1 MNPLPSANSCLVLG
15 RYLLFDEI
23 ASGGMATVH
32 FGRLSGPA
40 GFSRVV
46 AIKRLHPNFA
56 RDPEFVT
63 MFLDEARLAAR
74 VRHPNVVA
82 TVDVVAMEGETFLV
96 MEYVHG
102 ESLAKLWRTTRA
114 AGKQVDARIVA
125 TVMSGVLHGL
135 HAAHE
140 AKDERG
146 QSLEIV
152 HRDVSPQNILVS
164 ADGVAGVLDF
174 GVAKAAGRVQ
184 TTREGRIKGKLA
196 YMPPEQ
202 LHGADVTRR
211 TDVYAAAVV
220 TWELLTGQRAFRRDN
235 EAAVVTAILAE
246 SLQPPS
252 KVAPHV
258 PSAFDD
264 VVMRGL
270 RHNPLRRYATAQEMA
285 LELERCVGIASMS
298 RVAEWVHSVAHIDL
312 ARRALR
318 IAAIE
323 RMIGAAPSVPP
334 RTAADETT
342 TTRVGKRGDAASDAP
357 SGISRIAVS
366 STLAHFKRRWLE
378 RVAVGAAVA
387 VSALLLVGVFM
398 VRALTRDRSPPAVA
412 FAVASSEPSGPAFN
426 VTPAVAVDNQPPR
439 VAVRVT
445 PALPA
450 APIAPPS
457 AAVSSGDRK
466 SVAPPHN
473 PHVGALPVHNPAKTK
488 IDCDPPFTIDE
499 SGHKHYKVSCLE

>member
-1 MNPLPSANSCLVLG
+1 LIPLPSASAGLSLG
-15 RYLLFDEI
+15 RYVLFDEI

-32 FGRLSGPA
+32 FGRLGGAA

-46 AIKRLHPNFA
+46 AIKRLHANYA
-56 RDPEFVT
+56 KDPEFVA

-82 TVDVVAMEGETFLV
+82 TLDIVAMEGETFLV

-102 ESLAKLWRTTRA
+102 ESLAKLWRATRA
-114 AGKQVDARIVA
+114 AGKSVDPRVA
-125 TVMSGVLHGL
+125 ATIMSGVMHGL

-164 ADGVAGVLDF
+164 ADGSARVLDF

-202 LHGADVTRR
+202 LQGATVTRR

-220 TWELLTGQRAFRRDN
+220 TWETLTGQRAFRREH
-235 EAAVVTAILAE
+235 EAAVVAAILAE
-246 SLQPPS
+246 PLPPPS
-252 KVAPHV
+252 SIDASV
-258 PSAFDD
+258 PAAFDE

-270 RHNPLRRYATAQEMA
+270 QRNPLRRYGTAQEMA
-285 LELERCVGIASMS
+285 LDLERCAGVASMS
-298 RVAEWVHSVAHIDL
+298 EVAEWVHENARADL

-318 IAAIE
+318 MAVIE
-323 RMIGAAPSVPP
+323 RMVGLVPVGPPS
-334 RTAADETT
+334 TAADETP
-342 TTRVGKRGDAASDAP
+342 TRPATRRPAAKTSEAP

-366 STLAHFKRRWLE
+366 STLARMKRRWLE
-378 RVAVGAAVA
+378 RFAVWAAVGIGVGSTAAVIA
-387 VSALLLVGVFM
+387 VRSLTVVDAGATRQTGHPVAAPGVGGTPPPDPAMSA
-398 VRALTRDRSPPAVA
+398 PAVIPTSVPTVTWVPPVIA
-412 FAVASSEPSGPAFN
+412 PSERKP
-426 VTPAVAVDNQPPR
+426 
-439 VAVRVT
+439 
-445 PALPA
+445 LPA
-450 APIAPPS
+450 ARTPRVSAPP
-457 AAVSSGDRK
+457 AH
-466 SVAPPHN
+466 AP
-473 PHVGALPVHNPAKTK
+473 APAKAK
-488 IDCDPPFTIDE
+488 VGCDPPFSIDE
-499 SGHKHYKVSCLE
+499 SGHKHYKAFCLD